1 MKDSHSAKVGDAP
14 TNSHFL
20 NHFCEALCERDELD
34 NYLSTLSGRNMKS
47 ILHCKALDDY
57 ESLFAFLQSSNPNC
71 ESSESL
77 ECIGN
82 PERLVLGRVDHDLIN
97 SSLRTFGSS
106 EWGWNR
112 IHQMYFPTWDAGL
125 LRSEFERGRWEYPE
139 ARRDIP
145 KRWTVD
151 EDFCVAYGIHR
162 HGPGLGAVQ
171 DIFTSLHESRSVD
184 EIVARVEALRPKKK
198 RKRLT
203 KPEVTE
209 ATTRC
214 PSPSDEW
221 DVDDSLLD
229 SF

>member
-1 MKDSHSAKVGDAP
+1 
-14 TNSHFL
+14 
-20 NHFCEALCERDELD
+20 
-34 NYLSTLSGRNMKS
+34 
-47 ILHCKALDDY
+47 
-57 ESLFAFLQSSNPNC
+57 
-71 ESSESL
+71 
-77 ECIGN
+77 
-82 PERLVLGRVDHDLIN
+82 
-97 SSLRTFGSS
+97 
-106 EWGWNR
+106 
-112 IHQMYFPTWDAGL
+112 MYFPSWDAGL
-125 LRSEFERGRWEYPE
+125 LRSEFERGRWEYPA

-145 KRWTVD
+145 KRWTVH

-162 HGPGLGAVQ
+162 HGPGLAALQ